1 MRRNFEGNEKP
12 GGLKS
17 SNRVAEES
25 SRNEDYR
32 QQKTDDSPIPDAFN
46 TADLIELVEKLDIEK
61 AEDKKTE
68 QVRRITKCMKF
79 LCNSEES
86 LKYVNIEYL
95 LYISKQIPFPQ
106 ICCG

>member
-12 GGLKS
+12 GGLK
-17 SNRVAEES
+17 NAAKVADEN

-32 QQKTDDSPIPDAFN
+32 QHKTDDSPIPDAFN
-46 TADLIELVEKLDIEK
+46 TADLIELVEKLDIGR
-61 AEDKKTE
+61 AEDKKAE

-86 LKYVNIEYL
+86 LK
-95 LYISKQIPFPQ
+95 
-106 ICCG
+106 